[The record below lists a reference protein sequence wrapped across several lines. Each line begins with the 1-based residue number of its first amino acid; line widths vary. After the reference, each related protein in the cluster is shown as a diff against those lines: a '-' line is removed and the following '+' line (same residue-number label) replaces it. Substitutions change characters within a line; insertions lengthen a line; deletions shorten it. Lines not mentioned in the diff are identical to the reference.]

1 MTDELC
7 DVAGAGTC
15 GPLWPLT
22 LSVDL
27 WVRSGRPKS
36 WIDGIKKAAT
46 LPLRPAKKLFSTYR
60 AV

>member
-15 GPLWPLT
+15 GPLGPLM

-27 WVRSGRPKS
+27 SGET
-36 WIDGIKKAAT
+36 W
-46 LPLRPAKKLFSTYR
+46 
-60 AV
+60 

>member
-15 GPLWPLT
+15 GPLGPLT

-27 WVRSGRPKS
+27 SARLGRPKS

-46 LPLRPAKKLFSTYR
+46 LPLRPAQKLFRAYR